1 MIRRSAAVLVAAT
14 ALATAM
20 ASCAG
25 APVVGQAPGAV
36 ANPGASSVAPTR
48 DYLVFVASEAT
59 DEVALVRFGPSGG
72 RVERRATVGIH
83 PADPDGP
90 HGLALAPD
98 GRHYYVTTAHGVPN
112 GYLWKYTTVGDEP
125 VGRAELGLF
134 PASLQISPDGRWAF
148 VVNFNL
154 YGEMVPSS
162 VSIVATEAMVEVARL
177 PTCTMPHGSRLDASG
192 ARHWSVCM
200 MDDVLVEIDARQL
213 EVVRHFM
220 LTPGREHGMP
230 GAPHAMAGGALES
243 GGHGTAA
250 TGSGACSPTWAA
262 PSPDGGR
269 LYVACNGSSD
279 VVEIDV
285 AGWRLLR
292 RIPAGDGVYNVA
304 VTRDGRTLVATNKRA
319 GSVSLVDLATGET
332 RATSA
337 TLRPVVHGI
346 ALSDDGRYA
355 FVSVEGKGAEPG
367 TVEMIDLVQGRRVAS
382 ADVGQMAGGIDF
394 WKSEPAR

>member
-1 MIRRSAAVLVAAT
+1 MRVTA
-14 ALATAM
+14 ALALL
-20 ASCAG
+20 AG
-25 APVVGQAPGAV
+25 LGVRPAAAQAAADP
-36 ANPGASSVAPTR
+36 R
-48 DYLVFVASEAT
+48 DYLVLVASEAT
-59 DEVALVRFGPSGG
+59 DEVALVRFGPAGA
-72 RVERRATVGIH
+72 RVERRAVVGIH

-90 HGLALAPD
+90 HGLAVAPD
-98 GRHYYVTTAHGVPN
+98 KRHYYVTTAHGVPN
-112 GYLWKYTTVGDEP
+112 GYLWKYTTQGDQL
-125 VGRAELGLF
+125 VGRTELGLF

-162 VSIVATEAMVEVARL
+162 VSIVGTDQMVEVARL
-177 PTCTMPHGSRLDASG
+177 PTCVMPHGSRLDPTG

-200 MDDVLVEIDARQL
+200 MDDVLVEIDARQI

-220 LTPGREHGMP
+220 LTPGSEHGMP
-230 GAPHAMAGGALES
+230 GAPHAMAGAMAGGAMDAA
-243 GGHGTAA
+243 GHGMTAPA
-250 TGSGACSPTWAA
+250 GGARCSPTWAA
-262 PSPDGGR
+262 PSPDGAR

-285 AGWRLLR
+285 AEWRMAR

-304 VTRDGRTLVATNKRA
+304 VTHDGSTLIATNKRA
-319 GSVSLVDLATGET
+319 GSVSLIDLATGRT
-332 RATSA
+332 LATIP
-337 TLRPVVHGI
+337 TLRGVAHGI

-355 FVSVEGKGAEPG
+355 FVSVEGEGAEPG
-367 TVEMIDLVQGRRVAS
+367 TVEMIDLDERRRVAS